1 MGKKLS
7 TSLAGV
13 ALTLLALTGCSGS
26 AQEAAETVAAEA
38 TEAPAETTAAAEP
51 TAAAETTAAAEASGA
66 ASGEATPEAS
76 APAAAGPTTLGVAT
90 SDLGEI
96 VVDAKGMTVY
106 YFTKDVADS
115 GVSAC
120 TDDCLVAWPPVIS
133 ASETPEVEGVT
144 GEVGTI
150 ETPEGELQM
159 TINGMPIY
167 YFNKDLAAGDVNGQ
181 AVGDVW
187 YVVAP
192 DGTMIQ

>member
-7 TSLAGV
+7 SSLAGV
-13 ALTLLALTGCSGS
+13 ALTMLALTGCSGS
-26 AQEAAETVAAEA
+26 VQEATESVVAEV
-38 TEAPAETTAAAEP
+38 TEAPAETTAA
-51 TAAAETTAAAEASGA
+51 ETTAAAGE
-66 ASGEATPEAS
+66 EATAGASEEATAEAS
-76 APAAAGPTTLGVAT
+76 APAAVGPTTLGVAT

-96 VVDAKGMTVY
+96 VVDANGMSVY
-106 YFTKDVADS
+106 YFTKDTADS

-120 TDDCLVAWPPVIS
+120 TDDCLVAWPPVLS
-133 ASETPEVEGVT
+133 ATETPEVEGVT

-181 AVGDVW
+181 GVGDVW

>member
-7 TSLAGV
+7 SSLAGV
-13 ALTLLALTGCSGS
+13 ALTMLALTGCSGS
-26 AQEAAETVAAEA
+26 TQEAPETVAAEV
-38 TEAPAETTAAAEP
+38 TEAPAETTEAAESTP
-51 TAAAETTAAAEASGA
+51 AAGASGA

-96 VVDAKGMTVY
+96 VVDAKGMSVY

-120 TDDCLVAWPPVIS
+120 TEDCLVAWPPVIS
-133 ASETPEVEGVT
+133 ETETPEVEGVT

-150 ETPEGELQM
+150 ETPEGQLQM

-167 YFNKDLAAGDVNGQ
+167 YFNKDLAAGDINGQ

>member
-1 MGKKLS
+1 MGKRLLN
-7 TSLAGV
+7 TMAGF
-13 ALTLLALTGCSGS
+13 ALTVLALTGCSGS
-26 AQEAAETVAAEA
+26 AEEATESVAAEV
-38 TEAPAETTAAAEP
+38 TEAPAETTEAAEP
-51 TAAAETTAAAEASGA
+51 TQPAETTEAAETSEP
-66 ASGEATPEAS
+66 SGEATAEAS
-76 APAAAGPTTLGVAT
+76 APAAVGPTTLGVAS

-96 VVDAKGMTVY
+96 VVDANGMSVY

-133 ASETPEVEGVT
+133 ESETPEVEGVT

-167 YFNKDLAAGDVNGQ
+167 YFEKDLAAGDINGQ
-181 AVGDVW
+181 GVGDVW
-187 YVVAP
+187 YLVAP